1 MAWLKS
7 LPAGDHT
14 SNTSQLESWLDD
26 YFYRGLE
33 WVTHDSDYIVGTT
46 MVGVAMNGLSHL
58 VGVSCKA
65 EFVCALS
72 RGLGANLNR
81 DVRERFAKELFQWAH
96 EVHPDPRRP
105 LNTCYDPKTG
115 RLFSYQLQVLQLT
128 LTYSHA
134 CNIQFFL

>member
-1 MAWLKS
+1 MAWLKA
-7 LPAGDHT
+7 LPKDT
-14 SNTSQLESWLDD
+14 PNVSQLESWLDD

-33 WVTHDSDYIVGTT
+33 WVTKVSDYVVGTT

-72 RGLGANLNR
+72 RGLGANLSR
-81 DVRERFAKELFQWAH
+81 ETRERFAKELFQWAQ
-96 EVHPDPRRP
+96 EVHPDPRKP

-115 RLFSYQLQVLQLT
+115 RLFSYQLQVL
-128 LTYSHA
+128 HA
-134 CNIQFFL
+134 SVPT